1 MYNLKVFEHQTIR
14 AGQELLFFKGGKVE
28 TLPLQEK
35 YITAL
40 WKMYDEQARPFFTPT
55 RGGIRF
61 CEWVGVIRVLD
72 LTLEI
77 LPKADNKDNYLEEA
91 EQSKWQSIL
100 VDMLRICR
108 ALDTPTASDAPL
120 KLKSNSILDLY
131 IERFIQE
138 VNFLLHTGLIKRY
151 KKIEGNSTALK
162 GKLLPQKHF
171 TKNLVHQERFYVAKT
186 SYDADHL
193 THQILYKAIKA
204 LPGICN
210 NQYLVSRCYQLLL
223 HFPEVSDIKIDAT
236 LFDKLNLDRKSA
248 HYRSALE
255 IAKLILLSLRP
266 DISSGA
272 SSSIAILFDM
282 NRLWEEYIYR
292 MLQKANDGSL
302 KIYGQRSASF
312 WKHQHISRSLKPDII
327 IEKTGHRGTNE
338 YIVLD
343 TKWKNLHGQLRNVSM
358 DDLRQMFAYH
368 HYFDASKCYLI
379 YPGEEYLQD
388 GNFHRQSHFD
398 RRELGTKTCGVIIS
412 KAWKGETEKSCLN
425 DDIGKQILRAL
436 KLDVSSPTGTPVH
449 QSLSPTSGFQND

>member
-1 MYNLKVFEHQTIR
+1 MPSLKVFEYQTIR
-14 AGQELLFFKGGKVE
+14 AGDELMFYRNGKGEKG
-28 TLPLQEK
+28 TLDEK

-61 CEWVGVIRVLD
+61 CEWVGVIKVLD

-77 LPKADNKDNYLEEA
+77 LPKADNNQDYLEET

-100 VDMLRICR
+100 IDMLRICR
-108 ALDTPTASDAPL
+108 SLDTPTASDAPL

-162 GKLLPQKHF
+162 GKLLLQKHF
-171 TKNLVHQERFYVAKT
+171 TKNLVHQERFYVEKT
-186 SYDADHL
+186 SYDQNHL
-193 THQILYKAIKA
+193 IHQILYKAIKA
-204 LPGICN
+204 LPRICN
-210 NQYLVSRCYQLLL
+210 NQYLVSQCYQLLL
-223 HFPEVSDIKIDAT
+223 NFPEVNDIKIDAT
-236 LFDKLNLDRKSA
+236 LFDKLKLARKSA

-255 IAKLILLSLRP
+255 IAKLILLNLRP

-282 NRLWEEYIYR
+282 NKLWEEYIYR

-302 KIYGQRSASF
+302 KIHGQRSTGF
-312 WKHQHISRSLKPDII
+312 WKHLQTSRYLKPDIV
-327 IEKTGHRGTNE
+327 IEKTTAMGIRE

-343 TKWKNLHGQLRNVSM
+343 TKWKNLHGQLKNVGM

-368 HYFDASKCYLI
+368 HYFDAVQCYLL
-379 YPGEEYLQD
+379 YPGVDHLQE
-388 GNFHRQSHFD
+388 GAFYPQSHFEKTD
-398 RRELGTKTCGVIIS
+398 LGQKACGVIIS
-412 KAWKGETEKSCLN
+412 RAWKENQTGGYLN
-425 DDIGKQILRAL
+425 RAIGRQLLID
-436 KLDVSSPTGTPVH
+436 LDLLGR
-449 QSLSPTSGFQND
+449 

>member
-1 MYNLKVFEHQTIR
+1 MPSLKVFEYQTVR
-14 AGQELLFFKGGKVE
+14 AGDELMFYHNGKGEKGILE
-28 TLPLQEK
+28 EK

-77 LPKADNKDNYLEEA
+77 LPKADNNENYLEEA

-100 VDMLRICR
+100 IDMLRICR

-120 KLKSNSILDLY
+120 RLKSNSILDLY

-162 GKLLPQKHF
+162 GKLLLQKHF
-171 TKNLVHQERFYVAKT
+171 TKNLVHQERFYVEKT
-186 SYDADHL
+186 SYDQNHL
-193 THQILYKAIKA
+193 IHQILYKAIKT
-204 LPGICN
+204 LPRICN

-223 HFPEVSDIKIDAT
+223 NFPEVSEIKIDAT
-236 LFDKLNLDRKSA
+236 LFDKLGLDRKSA
-248 HYRSALE
+248 HYRSAVA
-255 IAKLILLSLRP
+255 IAKLILLNLRP

-272 SSSIAILFDM
+272 GSSIAILFDM
-282 NRLWEEYIYR
+282 NKLWEEYIYR
-292 MLQKANDGSL
+292 MLQKANDGTL
-302 KIYGQRSASF
+302 KIYGQRSTGF
-312 WKHQHISRSLKPDII
+312 WKHLHTSRSLKPDII
-327 IEKTGHRGTNE
+327 IEKTGPDGSKGYT
-338 YIVLD
+338 VLD
-343 TKWKNLHGQLRNVSM
+343 TKWKNLHGQLKNVGM

-368 HYFDASKCYLI
+368 HYFDAVKCYLL
-379 YPGEEYLQD
+379 YPGEDYIQD

-398 RRELGTKTCGVIIS
+398 KRDLGSKSCGVIIS
-412 KAWKGETEKSCLN
+412 KAWKAETAKSYLN
-425 DDIGKQILRAL
+425 KEIGKQILSAL
-436 KLDVSSPTGTPVH
+436 RLDVCSQADTAVH
-449 QSLSPTSGFQND
+449 QDSEAHQNFQI